1 MTEKKTIT
9 VFGGTGFIGRNLIA
23 KLAKKGFKIIVPTRN
38 PYLHGYLKPMGEPGQ
53 IDVLK
58 FNPFNFSNLNEF
70 IDISEIVINCIG
82 VLCEKK
88 NQKFDHVHHLF
99 PKFLTSILN
108 KDVTKRFVHISALG
122 AKENSNSLY
131 IKSKFQGEQVI
142 TSNFKNSVILR
153 PSIVFGT
160 NDNFF
165 NLFYKLIN
173 LLPIIPLAGAKTK
186 FQPCYVGDV
195 TDAIIK
201 IIEDINPNQ
210 VYELGGPKVYTF
222 KELIETLLVSLNKK
236 RLIVG
241 LPYFISRIQAKIMQL
256 FPNPLLTED
265 QLEILRSDNIC
276 SNHYPGFSELGIY
289 TRSVEIILPNYIFNQ
304 INLVK

>member
-1 MTEKKTIT
+1 MAEKKTIT

-58 FNPFNFSNLNEF
+58 FNPYNFSNLYEF
-70 IDISEIVINCIG
+70 IDSSEIVINCIG
-82 VLCEKK
+82 VLYEKK
-88 NQKFDHVHHLF
+88 NQKFDHTHHLF

-108 KDVTKRFVHISALG
+108 KDVTKKFIHISALG

-165 NLFYKLIN
+165 NLFNKLIN

-201 IIEDINPNQ
+201 IIEDINPSQ

-241 LPYFISRIQAKIMQL
+241 LPDFISRIQAKIMQL

-289 TRSVEIILPNYIFNQ
+289 TKSVEIILPNYIISQANR
-304 INLVK
+304 

>member
-1 MTEKKTIT
+1 MAEKKTIT

-53 IDVLK
+53 IEVLK
-58 FNPFNFSNLNEF
+58 FNPFNFSNLNDF
-70 IDISEIVINCIG
+70 TDSSEIVVNCIG
-82 VLCEKK
+82 VLYEKK
-88 NQKFDHVHHLF
+88 NQKFDHMHYLF

-108 KDVTKRFVHISALG
+108 EKVTKKFIHISALG

-131 IKSKFQGEQVI
+131 IKSKFQGEQAIVY
-142 TSNFKNSVILR
+142 NFKNSIILR
-153 PSIVFGT
+153 PSLVFGT

-165 NLFYKLIN
+165 NLFNKLIN

-201 IIEDINPNQ
+201 IIEEVNPSQ

-222 KELIETLLVSLNKK
+222 KELIETLLIFLNKK

-241 LPYFISRIQAKIMQL
+241 LPDFISRIQAKIMQL

-265 QLEILRSDNIC
+265 QLEILKSDNIC
-276 SNHYPGFSELGIY
+276 SNQYPGFFELGIY
-289 TRSVEIILPNYIFNQ
+289 TRSAEIILPNYIFSQ
-304 INLVK
+304 TSR

>member
-1 MTEKKTIT
+1 MAEKKTIT

-23 KLAKKGFKIIVPTRN
+23 KFAKKGFKIIVPTRN

-53 IDVLK
+53 IEVLK
-58 FNPFNFSNLNEF
+58 FNPFNFSNLNDF
-70 IDISEIVINCIG
+70 TDSSEIVVNCIG
-82 VLCEKK
+82 VLYEKK
-88 NQKFDHVHHLF
+88 NQKFDHMHHLF

-108 KDVTKRFVHISALG
+108 EKVTKKFIHISALG

-131 IKSKFQGEQVI
+131 IKSKFQGEQAIVY
-142 TSNFKNSVILR
+142 NFKNSVILR

-165 NLFYKLIN
+165 NLFNKLIN
-173 LLPIIPLAGAKTK
+173 LLPIIPLAGVKTK

-201 IIEDINPNQ
+201 IIEEVNPSQ

-222 KELIETLLVSLNKK
+222 KELIETLLISLNKK

-241 LPYFISRIQAKIMQL
+241 LPDFISRIQAKIMQL

-265 QLEILRSDNIC
+265 QLEILKSDNIC
-276 SNHYPGFSELGIY
+276 SNQYPGFFELGIY
-289 TRSVEIILPNYIFNQ
+289 TRSAEIILPNYIFSQ
-304 INLVK
+304 TSR

>member
-1 MTEKKTIT
+1 M
-9 VFGGTGFIGRNLIA
+9 
-23 KLAKKGFKIIVPTRN
+23 
-38 PYLHGYLKPMGEPGQ
+38 
-53 IDVLK
+53 
-58 FNPFNFSNLNEF
+58 
-70 IDISEIVINCIG
+70 
-82 VLCEKK
+82 
-88 NQKFDHVHHLF
+88 HHLF

-108 KDVTKRFVHISALG
+108 EEVTKKFIHISALG

-131 IKSKFQGEQVI
+131 IKSKFQGEQAIVY
-142 TSNFKNSVILR
+142 NFKNSVILR

-165 NLFYKLIN
+165 NLFNKLIN

-201 IIEDINPNQ
+201 IIEEVNPSQ

-222 KELIETLLVSLNKK
+222 KELIETLLISLNKK

-241 LPYFISRIQAKIMQL
+241 LPDFISRIQAKIMQL

-265 QLEILRSDNIC
+265 QLEILKSDNIC
-276 SNHYPGFSELGIY
+276 SNQYPGFFELGIY
-289 TRSVEIILPNYIFNQ
+289 TRSAEIILPNYIFSQ
-304 INLVK
+304 TSR

>member
-1 MTEKKTIT
+1 MAEKKTIT

-23 KLAKKGFKIIVPTRN
+23 KLAKKGFKIILPTRN

-53 IDVLK
+53 IEVLK
-58 FNPFNFSNLNEF
+58 FNPFNFSNLNDF
-70 IDISEIVINCIG
+70 IDSSEIVVNCIG
-82 VLCEKK
+82 VLYEKK
-88 NQKFDHVHHLF
+88 NQKFDHMHHLF

-108 KDVTKRFVHISALG
+108 EEVTKKFIHISALG

-131 IKSKFQGEQVI
+131 IKSKFQGEQAIVY
-142 TSNFKNSVILR
+142 NFKNSVILR

-165 NLFYKLIN
+165 NLFNKLIN

-201 IIEDINPNQ
+201 IIEEINPSQ

-222 KELIETLLVSLNKK
+222 KELIETLLIFLNKK

-241 LPYFISRIQAKIMQL
+241 LPDFISRIQAKIMQL

-265 QLEILRSDNIC
+265 QLEILKSDNIC
-276 SNHYPGFSELGIY
+276 SNQYPGFFELGIY
-289 TRSVEIILPNYIFNQ
+289 TRSAEIILPNYIFSQ
-304 INLVK
+304 TSR

>member
-1 MTEKKTIT
+1 MAEKKTIT

-53 IDVLK
+53 IEVLK
-58 FNPFNFSNLNEF
+58 FNPFNFSNLNDF
-70 IDISEIVINCIG
+70 TDSSEIVVNCIG
-82 VLCEKK
+82 VLYEKK
-88 NQKFDHVHHLF
+88 NQKFDHMHHLF

-108 KDVTKRFVHISALG
+108 EKVTKKFIHISALG

-131 IKSKFQGEQVI
+131 IKSKFQGEQAIVY
-142 TSNFKNSVILR
+142 NFKNSVILR

-165 NLFYKLIN
+165 NLFNKLIN

-201 IIEDINPNQ
+201 ILEEVNPSQ

-222 KELIETLLVSLNKK
+222 KELIETLLISLNKK

-241 LPYFISRIQAKIMQL
+241 LPDFISRIQAKIMQL

-265 QLEILRSDNIC
+265 QLEILKSDNIC
-276 SNHYPGFSELGIY
+276 SNQYPGFFELGIY
-289 TRSVEIILPNYIFNQ
+289 TRSAEIILPNYIFSQ
-304 INLVK
+304 TSR

>member
-1 MTEKKTIT
+1 MAEKKTIT

-53 IDVLK
+53 IEVLK
-58 FNPFNFSNLNEF
+58 FNPFNFSNLNDF
-70 IDISEIVINCIG
+70 TDSSEIVVNCIG
-82 VLCEKK
+82 VLYEKK
-88 NQKFDHVHHLF
+88 NQKFDHMHHLF

-108 KDVTKRFVHISALG
+108 EKVTKKFIHISALG

-131 IKSKFQGEQVI
+131 IKSKFQGEQAIVY
-142 TSNFKNSVILR
+142 NFKNSVILR

-165 NLFYKLIN
+165 NLFNKLIN

-201 IIEDINPNQ
+201 IIEEINPSQ

-222 KELIETLLVSLNKK
+222 KELIETLLISLNKK

-241 LPYFISRIQAKIMQL
+241 LPDFISRIQAKIMQL

-265 QLEILRSDNIC
+265 QLEILKSDNIC
-276 SNHYPGFSELGIY
+276 SNQYPGFFELGIY
-289 TRSVEIILPNYIFNQ
+289 TRSAEIILPNYIFSQ
-304 INLVK
+304 TSR

>member
-1 MTEKKTIT
+1 MAEKKTIT

-53 IDVLK
+53 IEVLK
-58 FNPFNFSNLNEF
+58 FNPFNFSNLNDF
-70 IDISEIVINCIG
+70 TDSSEIVVNCIG
-82 VLCEKK
+82 VLYEKK
-88 NQKFDHVHHLF
+88 NQKFDHMHHLF

-108 KDVTKRFVHISALG
+108 KDVTKKFIHISALG

-165 NLFYKLIN
+165 NLFNKLIN

-201 IIEDINPNQ
+201 IIEDINPSQ

-241 LPYFISRIQAKIMQL
+241 LPDFISRVQAKIMQL

-289 TRSVEIILPNYIFNQ
+289 TRSVEIILPNYIFSQ
-304 INLVK
+304 INR